1 MERLS
6 KQDSGGTITYM
17 YDMDKVVLERDAQD
31 TTVTSY
37 SPAAGRSSMVACTS
51 AT

>member
-31 TTVTSY
+31 TTVASY
-37 SPAAGRSSMVACTS
+37 THEGGPSTGN
-51 AT
+51 